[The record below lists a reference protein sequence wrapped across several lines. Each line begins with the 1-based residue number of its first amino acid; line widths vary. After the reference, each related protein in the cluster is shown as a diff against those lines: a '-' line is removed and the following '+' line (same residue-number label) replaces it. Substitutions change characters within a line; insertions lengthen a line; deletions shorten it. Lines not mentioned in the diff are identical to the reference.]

1 MEERGKREKREVES
15 GWRERKEREEGGRVG
30 EGGWEEYEHH
40 RVGPAAGMQGEA
52 KTIDGACETRRLVER
67 MRAERERDE
76 REGGMQGQWV
86 GGRERRAKLCTY

>member
-1 MEERGKREKREVES
+1 M
-15 GWRERKEREEGGRVG
+15 G
-30 EGGWEEYEHH
+30 EGGWEEYERH

-76 REGGMQGQWV
+76 RERDEREGGMQRQWV